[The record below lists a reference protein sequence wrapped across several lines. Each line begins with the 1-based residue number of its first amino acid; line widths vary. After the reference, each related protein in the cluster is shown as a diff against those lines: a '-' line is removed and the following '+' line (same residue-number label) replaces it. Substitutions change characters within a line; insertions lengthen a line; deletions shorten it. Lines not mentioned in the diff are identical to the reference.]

1 MIKCQNEVF
10 LLISNMIM
18 ASITNPNL
26 YRFKT
31 FQGLSQAAGQ
41 PIIEAI
47 ETGQL
52 DGVIIEGVFSSEEAA
67 TLSSRFLEMAT
78 SSAYASI
85 YHSSPFGHVFGPTL
99 MEDNLEMYFQ
109 RAILARRG
117 FEYVFRR
124 RFEAHMVGILS
135 SLTHAYSI
143 FPAVSGDDNL
153 ISLASARVCE
163 PGHDAL
169 EAHVHREFPLYFP
182 SYLPL
187 SRMLDLATELSIYF
201 MLQAPDQGGELVLYD
216 LQWDN
221 TPKEFLQARA
231 FLTGLRSDELAA
243 YDQMHIALAPG
254 DVILFAANRIWHKV
268 AAVTGGEKA
277 RITIGGFTA
286 RAHDRAEY
294 GYFM

>member
-1 MIKCQNEVF
+1 
-10 LLISNMIM
+10 M
-18 ASITNPNL
+18 ASITNPDL

-31 FQGLSQAAGQ
+31 FQGLSQVAGQ

-52 DGVIIEGVFSSEEAA
+52 DGIIIEGVFSREEAVA
-67 TLSSRFLEMAT
+67 LTTRFLEMT
-78 SSAYASI
+78 SSSSFASV

-109 RAILARRG
+109 RAVLARRG
-117 FEYVFRR
+117 FEYVFRQ
-124 RFEAHMVGILS
+124 RFEAHMIGMLS
-135 SLTHAYSI
+135 SLTNAYSI
-143 FPAVSGDDNL
+143 FPTVFGDDKL
-153 ISLASARVCE
+153 FAPASARVCE

-187 SRMLDLATELSIYF
+187 SRLLDLTTELSIYF
-201 MLQAPDQGGELVLYD
+201 MLQAPDQGGQLVLYD

-221 TPKEFLQARA
+221 TPREFLQARA
-231 FLTGLRSDELAA
+231 FLTGLRSDELAG
-243 YDQMHIALAPG
+243 YDQMHIMLAPG